1 MIKNFCKFSLGML
14 IMLFFYFLSYSIVK
28 IFHLPLP
35 PAILGLILFALS
47 LIFGIIKEEWIEITA
62 NWLINNMA
70 MFLIPFW
77 GALILYQNLL
87 SKNAFVIL
95 LVVFLTTTLIIVF
108 TGLFVEY
115 GIKFLRLWRMKKH
128 D

>member
-1 MIKNFCKFSLGML
+1 MIKNFCKFSFGML
-14 IMLFFYFLSYSIVK
+14 IMLLFYFLSYSIVK

-62 NWLINNMA
+62 NWLINNIA

-87 SKNAFVIL
+87 SKNALVIL

>member
-1 MIKNFCKFSLGML
+1 MVEKIFKFTLGML
-14 IMLFFYFLSYSIVK
+14 IMLLFYFLSYSIIK
-28 IFHLPLP
+28 FLHLPLP

-47 LIFGIIKEEWIEITA
+47 LITGIIKEDWIETAA

-77 GALILYQNLL
+77 GALIVYQDLL
-87 SKNAFVIL
+87 SKNALVIL
-95 LVVFLTTTLIIVF
+95 LVIFITTTLVIAG

>member
-1 MIKNFCKFSLGML
+1 M
-14 IMLFFYFLSYSIVK
+14 
-28 IFHLPLP
+28 
-35 PAILGLILFALS
+35 LFALS
-47 LIFGIIKEEWIEITA
+47 LITGIIKEEWIEITA
-62 NWLINNMA
+62 DWLINNMA

-87 SKNAFVIL
+87 SKNALVIL